1 MSRLPNHVTLE
12 LTEADWDEAAEAYKD
27 SRPCEIED
35 WELCQH
41 CALSVAAVRQL
52 GGGGRTEVTV
62 EVSDAVYVEQWAH
75 HEIQSYTAP
84 NLLKLT
90 KRFDR
95 YVRRRATKPKKWPI
109 LLELREI

>member
-41 CALSVAAVRQL
+41 FSLWKIPEAPLQT
-52 GGGGRTEVTV
+52 GFPGRRK
-62 EVSDAVYVEQWAH
+62 
-75 HEIQSYTAP
+75 I
-84 NLLKLT
+84 
-90 KRFDR
+90 
-95 YVRRRATKPKKWPI
+95 
-109 LLELREI
+109 

>member
-41 CALSVAAVRQL
+41 CALSVAAVRQIAASNAASS
-52 GGGGRTEVTV
+52 RF
-62 EVSDAVYVEQWAH
+62 
-75 HEIQSYTAP
+75 
-84 NLLKLT
+84 
-90 KRFDR
+90 KRGHDDR
-95 YVRRRATKPKKWPI
+95 RQKRAI
-109 LLELREI
+109 